1 MAAQYFAG
9 LMYQSTPNACVVDL
23 TPPTFTGISAL
34 TAQTNGTFLVA
45 WPAATDATG
54 PITYD
59 IYISLGVVNAASLFV
74 ASNITMSFRPT
85 GAGPYSRYIYQLGSS
100 GAYLVYGQIYTVGV
114 RCRDGLSNENTNT
127 ALLTAVSNGVL
138 PDNFA
143 QVYSQLVALVSAGSV
158 VGGKTFVMTKPNFS
172 MEITIDPQLIP

>member
-9 LMYQSTPNACVVDL
+9 PFYQSTPDACVVDL

-34 TAQTNGTFLVA
+34 TAQTNGTLLVA
-45 WPAATDATG
+45 WPAATDSTG

-59 IYISLGVVNAASLFV
+59 IYIAQGTVLAAALFLP
-74 ASNITMSFRPT
+74 ANITMSYRPT
-85 GAGPYSRYIYQLGSS
+85 GAGPFNRYIYQLGSS
-100 GAYLVYGQIYTVGV
+100 GAYLVYGQTYTVGV
-114 RCRDGLSNENTNT
+114 RCRDGVSNENTNV
-127 ALLTAVSNGVL
+127 ALLTAISNGVL

-143 QVYSQLVALVSAGSV
+143 QVYSQLVALVTAGSV